1 MVDVL
6 ISLAQADPD
15 AGIPRFGLSF
25 LTLRWPA
32 AAVAACGLLLAI
44 IFHRRHPTTGWSLGM
59 AGVTVAVT
67 LSAVG
72 EYWPQASAS
81 GRPVLTGL
89 ASLSVVL
96 GALAATW
103 SLLARRSSGFDAG
116 GRLRGRPPISP
127 ILAAWA
133 LGCGLVA
140 AAVNSYIMLDLT
152 VARLLDASQ
161 PVETIPLAVVWSI
174 ILLLIA
180 TLFWAMGGPKPR
192 QPAAVLI
199 LSAFL
204 VWATSLLIPTATGV
218 HRFVATALLPGQPL
232 WWTWTL
238 HLQLGLGL
246 LLLLAA
252 LIQETQYRRRRGAAW
267 PDRLDDLLA
276 PYSRWPGFVQS
287 EAVIAAA
294 VLLLGVFQIVR
305 PGPPAWQAAL
315 GNFTASTM
323 AGVTCMFMT
332 YRRWSANT
340 TGLAIALLT
349 LASVALACSLPEWF
363 HQRRANVPY
372 ADRLPVLYNA
382 ALFALAIMIAWWS
395 WLARFWN
402 QQLLDGVAWTT
413 TGRMIPYAQRAAFLL
428 TAVAVLAAFQMAL
441 WPRRVLPSV
450 EDDSPARIAA
460 GTAAMLLLAYIT
472 ARNARRLD
480 SSANAAFSLSFLA
493 AAVLSLYIRLPSAS
507 WKGWISQHDAV
518 AYAGL
523 ALPALAMAGIL
534 TGTKWR
540 CFAVPLWWLAVAIL
554 PAAAMM
560 EVRSP
565 ERPAADWIRPATFG
579 LLTVVF
585 LVAGSRRHRRS
596 ILVLAGVCLLEAILS
611 LHRAYL

>member
-6 ISLAQADPD
+6 ISLAQANPD
-15 AGIPRFGLSF
+15 AGNLPFPPSSLFPSW
-25 LTLRWPA
+25 LA
-32 AAVAACGLLLAI
+32 AAAAGCGLLLAVML
-44 IFHRRHPTTGWSLGM
+44 HRRHPATGWSLGT
-59 AGVTVAVT
+59 AGVTVAAT
-67 LSAVG
+67 LSAIWQQ
-72 EYWPQASAS
+72 WPWAAVS
-81 GRPVLTGL
+81 GRPILTEL
-89 ASLSVVL
+89 ASLSIVL
-96 GALAATW
+96 GVLAAAW
-103 SLLARRSSGFDAG
+103 SLLAWRLRRFDA
-116 GRLRGRPPISP
+116 RRRRCGRPPIAP

-140 AAVNSYIMLDLT
+140 VAVNTYVMLGLT
-152 VARLLDASQ
+152 VPRLLDGGR
-161 PVETIPLAVVWSI
+161 PVQAIPLTVVWSI
-174 ILLLIA
+174 IFLLVAI
-180 TLFWAMGGPKPR
+180 LFQALDGLRPR

-199 LSAFL
+199 LTALL

-218 HRFVATALLPGQPL
+218 HRFVVTTLLPGQPI

-246 LLLLAA
+246 LLLIAA
-252 LIQETQYRRRRGAAW
+252 LIQETQYRRRRAAAW

-305 PGPPAWQAAL
+305 PGPPAWPAAV
-315 GNFTASTM
+315 GNFAASTM

-349 LASVALACSLPEWF
+349 LASVALACAVPEFF
-363 HQRRANVPY
+363 HQRRATLPY
-372 ADRLPVLYNA
+372 AERLPVLYNA

-441 WPRRVLPSV
+441 WPRRVLPGV

-460 GTAAMLLLAYIT
+460 GTAAVLVLALIT

-493 AAVLSLYIRLPSAS
+493 AALLLLYIRLPSSA

-523 ALPALAMAGIL
+523 ALPILATAVIL
-534 TGTKWR
+534 KETRWR
-540 CFAVPLWWLAVAIL
+540 CFAAPLWWLAVAIL
-554 PAAAMM
+554 PAAALM

-579 LLTVVF
+579 LLTLVF

-596 ILVLAGVCLLEAILS
+596 ILVLAAVCLLESILS
-611 LHRAYL
+611 LHRAYF